1 MTRINAGIPP
11 QKLTNR
17 HLLAEHREI
26 KRIPNVIKNGKANL
40 DGIPERFSLGKGHVK
55 FFYNKI
61 GYLHARYVEIRRE
74 CEARGFNITDY
85 ENAFLGLPDDLYG
98 TWEPGAEDIR
108 IIEERIKSREETA
121 HSKVRKEEGGTAEGS
136 GMRGKAKG

>member
-26 KRIPNVIKNGKANL
+26 KRIPNVIKNGKAKLEN
-40 DGIPERFSLGKGHVK
+40 IPKQFSLGKGHVK
-55 FFYNKI
+55 FFYNKL
-61 GYLHARYVEIRRE
+61 GYLHARYVEIRTE

-98 TWEPGAEDIR
+98 TWEPRTEDIR
-108 IIEERIKSREETA
+108 IIEERIKSREDMA
-121 HSKVRKEEGGTAEGS
+121 QAKARKEEGETAEG
-136 GMRGKAKG
+136 GGTRRKARS

>member
-40 DGIPERFSLGKGHVK
+40 DGIPEQFSLGKGHVK
-55 FFYNKI
+55 FFYNKL
-61 GYLHARYVEIRRE
+61 GYLHARYVEIRTE
-74 CEARGFNITDY
+74 CEARGFNITNY
-85 ENAFLGLPDDLYG
+85 EDAFLGLPDDLYG

-108 IIEERIKSREETA
+108 IIEERIRSREETA
-121 HSKVRKEEGGTAEGS
+121 QAKARKEEVGTAEG
-136 GMRGKAKG
+136 GGTRRKLRG